1 MGSRPINVRPLR
13 LHLSRAYRVTKI
25 NVGRLTVVHKPILVL
40 NAGSSSIK
48 FSIFQ
53 TEPDRSLRAT
63 VHGEVEGIGGAGKL
77 KAVDAEG
84 CSLVDQTVA
93 SANHDRAL
101 MAIHD
106 WFADHIGQ
114 ESEFD
119 GVGHRVVHG
128 GASFQEP
135 VVVDEAVITG
145 LEKLVPLAP
154 LHQPHNLAA
163 IRAVQGMAP
172 EVRQVACFD
181 TAFHATQ
188 PRVATQ
194 FALPRRFMENGVRR
208 YGFHGLSYEYIVS
221 TLLRVAPEC
230 AKAKIVVAHLG
241 NGASMCAIDRGRSIA
256 TTMGLT
262 ALDGLPMGTRC
273 GAIDPGALLYLIQKE
288 GLAAPEIERVL
299 YERSGLLGVSE
310 LSGDMRTLLA
320 SSSMAAREAVDL
332 FVYRIGRELGSLA
345 SALRGLDALI
355 FTGGIGENAAPI
367 RARVCNDARW
377 LGIALD
383 DNANATHGPRISTAD
398 SRTSAWVIPT
408 DENLTIARHTR
419 ALLDR

>member
-1 MGSRPINVRPLR
+1 MPDR
-13 LHLSRAYRVTKI
+13 
-25 NVGRLTVVHKPILVL
+25 ILVL

-53 TEPDRSLRAT
+53 TEPDRALRAT
-63 VHGEVEGIGGAGKL
+63 MHGEVEGIGGTGKL
-77 KAVDAEG
+77 KVVDAEG
-84 CSLVDQTVA
+84 RPLADKTVA
-93 SANHDRAL
+93 GTNHDRAL

-106 WFADHIGQ
+106 WFTSHIGQ
-114 ESEFD
+114 ESGFD
-119 GVGHRVVHG
+119 GVGHRIVHG
-128 GASFQEP
+128 GASFHEP
-135 VVVDEAVITG
+135 VIIDDAVMTG

-154 LHQPHNLAA
+154 LHQPHNLAG
-163 IRAVQGMAP
+163 IRAVQTMAP
-172 EVRQVACFD
+172 EVHQVACFD

-194 FALPRRFMENGVRR
+194 FALPRRFMETGVRR

-221 TLLRVAPEC
+221 ALPTVAPEC
-230 AKAKIVVAHLG
+230 AEAKIVIAHLG
-241 NGASMCAIDRGRSIA
+241 NGASMCAIDRGQSVA

-273 GAIDPGALLYLIQKE
+273 GALDPGALLYLIQKE
-288 GLAAPEIERVL
+288 GLAAPEVEHLL

-320 SSSMAAREAVDL
+320 SNTTAAREAVDL

-345 SALRGLDALI
+345 SALGGLDALI

-367 RARVCNDARW
+367 RARVCSDARW

-383 DNANATHGPRISTAD
+383 DTANAAHGPRISTAD

>member
-1 MGSRPINVRPLR
+1 MNLSEIASYTERLPHRPRCDSVPAMSER
-13 LHLSRAYRVTKI
+13 
-25 NVGRLTVVHKPILVL
+25 ILVL

-53 TEPDRSLRAT
+53 TESDRSLRAT
-63 VHGEVEGIGGAGKL
+63 MHGEVDGIGGTGKL
-77 KAVDAEG
+77 KAADAEG
-84 CSLVDQTVA
+84 RSLVDKTVE
-93 SANHDRAL
+93 STNHDRAL
-101 MAIHD
+101 VAIHD

-119 GVGHRVVHG
+119 GVGHRIVHG
-128 GASFQEP
+128 GASFHEP
-135 VVVDEAVITG
+135 VIVDDAVMTG

-163 IRAVQGMAP
+163 IRAVQAMAP

-194 FALPRRFMENGVRR
+194 FALPRKFTENGVRR

-221 TLLRVAPEC
+221 ALPMVAPEC
-230 AKAKIVVAHLG
+230 VNAKIVVAHLG

-273 GAIDPGALLYLIQKE
+273 GSMDPGALLYLIQKE
-288 GLAAPEIERVL
+288 GLAAREVEHLL

-320 SSSMAAREAVDL
+320 SNTPAAREAVDL
-332 FVYRIGRELGSLA
+332 FV
-345 SALRGLDALI
+345 
-355 FTGGIGENAAPI
+355 
-367 RARVCNDARW
+367 
-377 LGIALD
+377 
-383 DNANATHGPRISTAD
+383 
-398 SRTSAWVIPT
+398 
-408 DENLTIARHTR
+408 
-419 ALLDR
+419 